1 MQKGLDLS
9 IAAKRTE
16 KLKKKTKM
24 KSEK

>member
-9 IAAKRTE
+9 IAAKKTE

>member
-9 IAAKRTE
+9 IAAKKTE
-16 KLKKKTKM
+16 NLKKKPKM